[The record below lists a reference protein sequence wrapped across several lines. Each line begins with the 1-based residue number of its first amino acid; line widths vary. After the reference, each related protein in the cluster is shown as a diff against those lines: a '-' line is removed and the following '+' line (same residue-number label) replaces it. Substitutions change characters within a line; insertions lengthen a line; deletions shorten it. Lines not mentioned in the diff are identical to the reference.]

1 MEILQINN
9 AQFTN
14 FIEDVQKIISNLSEK
29 AKQEDIA
36 GLEKLIANFRLKT
49 EDFFREE
56 RKLNIGVVG
65 QVKAGKSSFLNT
77 LLFDGQEILPKAS
90 TPKTA
95 TLTKMQRKM

>member
-36 GLEKLIANFRLKT
+36 GLEKLIANFRLNP
-49 EDFFREE
+49 E
-56 RKLNIGVVG
+56 
-65 QVKAGKSSFLNT
+65 Q
-77 LLFDGQEILPKAS
+77 
-90 TPKTA
+90 
-95 TLTKMQRKM
+95 